1 MNPRIDRRT
10 LLVGV
15 GVGAASGILGARARA
30 ASTAD
35 VAALSKRFRE
45 TPRDAVLD
53 VAAKAIAAGADRAT
67 VLGAIFLA
75 GVEDIRPHPVGNF
88 LHNVM
93 TIESMLVLTEDAPAV
108 DGWLA
113 ALWVLDDFKAAQ
125 ADDAQRGDWVLPSPP
140 SPKDPAS
147 PKETDGELAAALEAF
162 DPDRADR
169 ALTALF
175 RRAGVDD
182 IFEILWPFAAR
193 SFTDAGHR
201 IIHSAQIERTIR
213 QVDSICTL
221 PALRTIV
228 LGLADDA
235 QGPATESFTEAR
247 AMAKEIPDNWL
258 SGSDSPSRS
267 PEVLRALRGKTPKE
281 SQAAIVE
288 AFREGLGA
296 VAVWDGIR
304 LYASELMLLRPV
316 RDHHFP
322 VHSVTEVEAFGH
334 AWSRTKNVAT
344 KKLLVLQAAAW
355 TAMVREAVIKSE
367 GAYLT
372 ARGIDL
378 LGRHASGFDYVEGV
392 EKRSPDDVSA
402 ALATSPLLIP
412 EYMGILRGHLV
423 RKGDQNHQFKYA
435 GSILEESRRGNAY
448 WHPKYLAVAVDY
460 LPGSSAPETELYRR
474 SMHALKSAGVV

>member
-53 VAAKAIAAGADRAT
+53 VAAKAI
-67 VLGAIFLA
+67 
-75 GVEDIRPHPVGNF
+75 
-88 LHNVM
+88 
-93 TIESMLVLTEDAPAV
+93 
-108 DGWLA
+108 
-113 ALWVLDDFKAAQ
+113 
-125 ADDAQRGDWVLPSPP
+125 
-140 SPKDPAS
+140 
-147 PKETDGELAAALEAF
+147 AAALEAF

-247 AMAKEIPDNWL
+247 AMA
-258 SGSDSPSRS
+258 
-267 PEVLRALRGKTPKE
+267 
-281 SQAAIVE
+281 
-288 AFREGLGA
+288 
-296 VAVWDGIR
+296 
-304 LYASELMLLRPV
+304 
-316 RDHHFP
+316 
-322 VHSVTEVEAFGH
+322 
-334 AWSRTKNVAT
+334 
-344 KKLLVLQAAAW
+344 
-355 TAMVREAVIKSE
+355 
-367 GAYLT
+367 
-372 ARGIDL
+372 
-378 LGRHASGFDYVEGV
+378 
-392 EKRSPDDVSA
+392 
-402 ALATSPLLIP
+402 
-412 EYMGILRGHLV
+412 
-423 RKGDQNHQFKYA
+423 
-435 GSILEESRRGNAY
+435 
-448 WHPKYLAVAVDY
+448 
-460 LPGSSAPETELYRR
+460 
-474 SMHALKSAGVV
+474 